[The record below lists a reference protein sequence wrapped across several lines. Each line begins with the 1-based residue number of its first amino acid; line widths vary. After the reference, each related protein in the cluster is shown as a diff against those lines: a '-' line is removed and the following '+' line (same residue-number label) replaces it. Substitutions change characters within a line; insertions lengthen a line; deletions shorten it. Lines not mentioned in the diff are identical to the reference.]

1 MPLDWKSISGPWD
14 SGLAETRSSLEATAV
29 PGLTL
34 SGSFEFSGQVLF
46 SDLEFRLQPG
56 SWTCLLGASGA
67 GKSTLLRALA
77 GLDTGGK
84 FSGTVETDDREGVED
99 RISYMAQSD
108 LLFPW
113 LTVRQNV
120 SLGRRLRRQRVDESR
135 LDQLIFDV
143 GLREHCNKKPAQLSG
158 GMRQRTAL
166 ARTLMEG
173 TPFVLLDEP
182 FSALDSK
189 TRSEMQSLA
198 YRVLKGKTVLL
209 VTHDIAEAM
218 KLGNQLY
225 ILKDNNAINH
235 PLPSS
240 LPVRDVNS
248 REALEAQARLIGALN
263 S

>member
-1 MPLDWKSISGPWD
+1 MPGPWD
-14 SGLAETRSSLEATAV
+14 FGLAEPGTRLEDASA
-29 PGLTL
+29 PGLNL

-46 SDLEFRLQPG
+46 ENLDFRLQPR

-67 GKSTLLRALA
+67 GKSTLLRVLA
-77 GLDTGGK
+77 GLDTGGSFNGK
-84 FSGTVETDDREGVED
+84 VETDDGNGVQG
-99 RISYMAQSD
+99 RIAYMAQSD

-120 SLGRRLRRQRVDESR
+120 ALGWRLRRQPVDESR

-143 GLREHCNKKPAQLSG
+143 GLKAHSTKKPAQLSG

-166 ARTLMEG
+166 ARTLMED

-198 YRVLKGKTVLL
+198 HRVLRGKTVLL
-209 VTHDIAEAM
+209 VTHDIAESM

-225 ILKDNNAINH
+225 ILKNNKAINH
-235 PLPSS
+235 ELPSS
-240 LPVRDVNS
+240 LPVRDVTS
-248 REALEAQARLIGALN
+248 RETLDAQAKLIGELN

>member
-1 MPLDWKSISGPWD
+1 
-14 SGLAETRSSLEATAV
+14 LAEIASSLENATV
-29 PGLTL
+29 PGLSL

-46 SDLEFRLQPG
+46 SNLDFRLQPG
-56 SWTCLLGASGA
+56 SWTCLLGASGS
-67 GKSTLLRALA
+67 GKSTLLRVLA
-77 GLDTGGK
+77 GLDTGGNFNGK
-84 FSGTVETDDREGVED
+84 VETDDGNGVQD
-99 RISYMAQSD
+99 RIAYMAQSD

-120 SLGRRLRRQRVDESR
+120 ALGRRLRKQLVDESR
-135 LDQLIFDV
+135 LDELIFDV
-143 GLREHCNKKPAQLSG
+143 GLKEHSAKKPAQLSG

-166 ARTLMEG
+166 ARTLMED

-189 TRSEMQSLA
+189 TRSEMQSLS

-225 ILKDNNAINH
+225 ILKDNKAIKH
-235 PLPSS
+235 DLPSS
-240 LPVRDVNS
+240 LPVRDVTS
-248 REALEAQARLIGALN
+248 RGILDAQARLLGELN